1 MRNYKVNRF
10 SELWRDSTMHD
21 NTPDGAAISTLLLLD
36 INHEYLLAAEDEL
49 AEIETQLF
57 EIETA
62 IQEEVAC
69 NKELTSDVKR
79 KAALN
84 HLKATNASWV
94 SAKNLHCRLL
104 KDVKTISFTIDQLK
118 RFYRLQ
124 EALVSSAKSEV
135 V

>member
-10 SELWRDSTMHD
+10 SDLWKDATMQRSVPED
-21 NTPDGAAISTLLLLD
+21 AATNTLLLLD
-36 INHEYLLAAEDEL
+36 INHEYLLAAEEEL
-49 AEIETQLF
+49 AEVETQLF

-84 HLKATNASWV
+84 HLKATNTSWV
-94 SAKNLHCRLL
+94 AAKNQHSGLL
-104 KDVKTISFTIDQLK
+104 KDIKIISFTIDQLK

-124 EALVSSAKSEV
+124 EVLVSSAKSEV